1 MSKGSTLII
10 LFAVLFLLSCGSWK
24 HRNQILSPVWS
35 DDNSDI
41 AYILNSYE
49 FKDHWPAGGDS
60 RNRSFSIYKMDSQLQ
75 SKSLLVSDIKGQAG
89 ILFYMKSQKY
99 VITGIRSADFY
110 MIDSETGGVIQT
122 FKPTE
127 KALCADKPGNFQSFF
142 VLPSLSGD
150 KLAIIETVPSCEINI
165 NFLIKL
171 ENNWTDGGN
180 YKIQGNDFDDLTWV
194 SNDSLLISNCLE
206 TCSEEY
212 YLISI
217 DSGVEKVASVNDFYE
232 PCTFVNTSSS
242 FVSKDGI
249 ELYLNPE
256 EKNKISKRSIFEN
269 PDLYLY
275 GELSEEYYKPGCNR
289 F

>member
-1 MSKGSTLII
+1 MSKQSTLII
-10 LFAVLFLLSCGSWK
+10 LLVIFFLISCGSWK

-35 DDNSDI
+35 DDNTDM

-49 FKDHWPAGGDS
+49 FKEHWPTGGDS
-60 RNRSFSIYKMDSQLQ
+60 RNQSFSIYMMDSELQ
-75 SKSLLVSDIKGQAG
+75 SKSLLVSDIQGQAG
-89 ILFYMKSQKY
+89 ILFYMKSQQY
-99 VITGIRSADFY
+99 VITGLRDTGFY
-110 MIDSETGGVIQT
+110 MIDTETGGLIRT
-122 FKPTE
+122 FNTTE
-127 KALCADKPGNFQSFF
+127 TALCPDKLGNFQSFF
-142 VLPSLSGD
+142 VLPSLFGD
-150 KLAIIETVPSCEINI
+150 KLAIIETTPSCEIKI
-165 NFLIKL
+165 NFLMQK

-212 YLISI
+212 YLISL
-217 DSGVEKVASVNDFYE
+217 DSGVEKVDSVNDFYE

-242 FVSKDGI
+242 FVSKDGV
-249 ELYLNPE
+249 ELYLDVE

-275 GELSEEYYKPGCNR
+275 GELSEEYYQPGCNR

>member
-1 MSKGSTLII
+1 MSKKSTLII
-10 LFAVLFLLSCGSWK
+10 LFVIFFTISCGSWK

-49 FKDHWPAGGDS
+49 FKEHWPTGGDS
-60 RNRSFSIYKMDSQLQ
+60 RNRSFSIYMMDSGLQ
-75 SKSLLVSDIKGQAG
+75 SKSLLVSDIQGQAG
-89 ILFYMKSQKY
+89 TLFYMKSQKY
-99 VITGIRSADFY
+99 VIAGIRNADFH
-110 MIDSETGGVIQT
+110 MIDSETGELIQT

-127 KALCADKPGNFQSFF
+127 TVLCADKIGDFQSFF
-142 VLPSLSGD
+142 VLPSLHGD
-150 KLAIIETVPSCEINI
+150 KLAVVETTPSCEINI
-165 NFLIKL
+165 NFLIQND
-171 ENNWTDGGN
+171 NNWTDGSN

-232 PCTFVNTSSS
+232 PCTFINTSSS
-242 FVSKDGI
+242 FVSKDGT
-249 ELYLNPE
+249 ELYLDPE
-256 EKNKISKRSIFEN
+256 ERNKISKRSIFEN
-269 PDLYLY
+269 PDLFLY
-275 GELSEEYYKPGCNR
+275 GELSEEYYQPGCNR